1 MQKEQVIADNGQGS
15 EILSKHP
22 FLSRQFLY
30 DHSMHFS
37 EQIQHQ
43 LHFPSPTKEKNYP
56 SRAQLS
62 FPRNFLALKIMGKA
76 QECDLSVTGH
86 LIGKNLSGGWS
97 LAPFS
102 DVLKHSQFACW
113 PSLQPPHSHADTL
126 NRDIH
131 VSIFLTRLYQ
141 EAFLDYCSRQV
152 VFVFLTF
159 TRSHLWESQL
169 FPVSF
174 SPWIPKLPEAMRQL
188 LSQNPDPSESGSR
201 SRHCSVL
208 WCSWCSWLVLIWSWM
223 FLAAAKVP
231 SFSWGPEP

>member
-1 MQKEQVIADNGQGS
+1 MIADNGQGS

-86 LIGKNLSGGWS
+86 LIVDK
-97 LAPFS
+97 PFRWLIS
-102 DVLKHSQFACW
+102 C
-113 PSLQPPHSHADTL
+113 
-126 NRDIH
+126 
-131 VSIFLTRLYQ
+131 SIFRCFEALPVCMLTL
-141 EAFLDYCSRQV
+141 
-152 VFVFLTF
+152 
-159 TRSHLWESQL
+159 
-169 FPVSF
+169 
-174 SPWIPKLPEAMRQL
+174 
-188 LSQNPDPSESGSR
+188 
-201 SRHCSVL
+201 
-208 WCSWCSWLVLIWSWM
+208 
-223 FLAAAKVP
+223 LAASP
-231 SFSWGPEP
+231 QPCRYFEQRHTCEHFPH